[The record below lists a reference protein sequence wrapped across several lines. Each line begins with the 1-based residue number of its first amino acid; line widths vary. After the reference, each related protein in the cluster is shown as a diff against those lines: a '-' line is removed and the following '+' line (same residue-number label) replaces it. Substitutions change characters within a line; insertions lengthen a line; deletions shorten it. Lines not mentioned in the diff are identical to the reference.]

1 MMLGEMDYEDL
12 CVFILNIKLY
22 FINFIISKQ

>member
-1 MMLGEMDYEDL
+1 MLGEMDNEDFG
-12 CVFILNIKLY
+12 VFVLNIKLY